1 MTLTAGQHGRLGER
15 PDIAWGGLFLIAIAS
30 FAACALVDLFYF
42 GPTTISGDED
52 RLMRSAAHLL
62 ATGEFRVGIDRAWEM
77 PGTAL
82 FFAPLLYLFPAS
94 PLTAIRLTQGVL
106 VAVQSVCIGVL
117 ATMIFKDRRAG
128 IIAALMAGF
137 YPYLIFTQGL
147 ALSETLFNALLV
159 AGFLCL
165 YAWRMRGAR
174 IDGLMA
180 LTIAMLVLATLTKA
194 TLTILPPL
202 LVAAGAVGVHSAGG
216 ILRILIVATT
226 IYCVLMSPWWLRNYL
241 LLHTFVPFTTSAS
254 QNLYMGNSPNNP
266 NVATYA
272 PYLPVDWSVDQGR
285 DLASIQNEL
294 ERSRAYRDA
303 AFAYIAQDPLGF
315 VRRAWIKAVTF
326 WNVFPNAPA
335 YQSPVYRI
343 GGLLS
348 FGPVLLFALICLFQH
363 RAQFVRLL
371 PFYLIA
377 GYFTALYL
385 ITIASIRYRLP
396 LEPLMIVLAAAPIAR
411 ITRSLI
417 PARAIQLEA
426 ARTP

>member
-1 MTLTAGQHGRLGER
+1 MTLTAGQHGRLRER
-15 PDIAWGGLFLIAIAS
+15 PDIAWGGFAAIAIAS
-30 FAACALVDLFYF
+30 FVACALVDLFYF
-42 GPTTISGDED
+42 GPKTISGDED

-62 ATGEFRVGIDRAWEM
+62 ASGEFRVGLDRAWEM

-82 FFAPLLYLFPAS
+82 LFAPLLYLFPTS

-106 VAVQSVCIGVL
+106 LALQSISIGVL

-128 IIAALMAGF
+128 FIAALIAGF

-159 AGFLCL
+159 GGFLCL

-174 IDGLMA
+174 LDGLMG
-180 LTIAMLVLATLTKA
+180 LTVLVLVLATLTKA

-216 ILRILIVATT
+216 ILRILVVATV

-241 LLHTFVPFTTSAS
+241 VLHTFVPFTTSAS
-254 QNLYMGNSPNNP
+254 QNLYMGNSPSNP

-272 PYLPVDWSVDQGR
+272 PYLPADWSVDKGR
-285 DLASIQNEL
+285 DLSTIPNEL

-315 VRRAWIKAVTF
+315 LRRAWIKFVTF
-326 WNVFPNAPA
+326 WNVFPNAPM

-343 GGLLS
+343 VGLLS
-348 FGPVLLFALICLFQH
+348 FGPVLLFALVCLFQH
-363 RAQFVRLL
+363 RAQFALLL
-371 PFYLIA
+371 PFYLTA

-385 ITIASIRYRLP
+385 VTIASIRYRLP

-411 ITRSLI
+411 ITHSLV

-426 ARTP
+426 TRTP